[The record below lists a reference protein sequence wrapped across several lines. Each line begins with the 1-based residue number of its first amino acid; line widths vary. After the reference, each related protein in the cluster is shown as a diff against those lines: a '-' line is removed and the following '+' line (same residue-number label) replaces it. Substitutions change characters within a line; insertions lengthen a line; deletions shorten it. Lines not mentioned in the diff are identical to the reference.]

1 MKIKTNF
8 NGQTERRGNMQWIQN
23 YGKTYKLNMSSY

>member
-8 NGQTERRGNMQWIQN
+8 NGQPESRGNMQWKLTYDICLMQN
-23 YGKTYKLNMSSY
+23 NGKT